1 MIKRIVQRMSRM
13 CPAAW
18 YIYKRSMQLS
28 LVLLACGLLLTL
40 APSQY
45 LSSHTLLRL
54 SNAYFEC
61 VEGVLLLAALLPVLI
76 EDQQSRR

>member
-1 MIKRIVQRMSRM
+1 MIKRIIRRMSCM

-28 LVLLACGLLLTL
+28 IVLLSCGLLLTTGV
-40 APSQY
+40 SQE
-45 LSSHTLLRL
+45 LQSRHLLRL
-54 SNAYFEC
+54 SNAYFDT
-61 VEGVLLLAALLPVLI
+61 VEAVLLLAAILPVLI